1 MSLLSWG
8 KFQYEPATKY
18 FDWSFAPLFKSEERF
33 ARQYLF
39 GLPSEFLLTS
49 SGSNK
54 VQYLSGSIKCVLI
67 QIISIDDSIS
77 KVSQKVY
84 AFQLT
89 LNLNNSL
96 SLNKIFF
103 FKKKKKTIFLSY
115 IDTCSRLLN
124 PCFKTGLISNSSATN
139 FSVKV
144 FERKKTFFPEE
155 KLHKLKINPQFMRIS
170 IKPLRGLLSWVFF
183 NQSFLKTFSGLTFL
197 ISKK

>member
-1 MSLLSWG
+1 LV
-8 KFQYEPATKY
+8 FRP
-18 FDWSFAPLFKSEERF
+18 F
-33 ARQYLF
+33 
-39 GLPSEFLLTS
+39 
-49 SGSNK
+49 
-54 VQYLSGSIKCVLI
+54 I
-67 QIISIDDSIS
+67 QIWRTICTLVPFRTSIRISPDFIRFKQSSIS
-77 KVSQKVY
+77 FGFHQMC
-84 AFQLT
+84 T
-89 LNLNNSL
+89 NTNHLNWWFDLKGLSKSVCLSTHFEFINNSL

-170 IKPLRGLLSWVFF
+170 IEPLRGLLSWVFF
-183 NQSFLKTFSGLTFL
+183 NQSFLKTFSGLTFYNQ
-197 ISKK
+197 